1 MAKKKSKNP
10 EKENNKSKQYVLKH
24 SSLFRDRSTN
34 TNSIITRSEIPYVPA
49 KSHATS
55 NSTHDSG
62 ISPPSPSPAFHP
74 SGRSIPTVRNF
85 GPAPDY
91 HEINCQS
98 QFHPRS
104 APRKERQREGG
115 GGGAASLTRLV
126 PQRPRD
132 IMAWPASLIPF
143 RGCQLESGR
152 WCLPE
157 TSVGRYTPPFPVRL
171 DLIEKNSGYIGVTP
185 SFERGMISRDFN
197 SFPSFSFSFFS
208 WGSLIVDEG

>member
-1 MAKKKSKNP
+1 MTPGSPLPLRLRLSIRAEGQSRRFEISARPRTTTKLTVNLNSIP
-10 EKENNKSKQYVLKH
+10 ALRREK
-24 SSLFRDRSTN
+24 RDR
-34 TNSIITRSEIPYVPA
+34 
-49 KSHATS
+49 
-55 NSTHDSG
+55 
-62 ISPPSPSPAFHP
+62 
-74 SGRSIPTVRNF
+74 GR
-85 GPAPDY
+85 
-91 HEINCQS
+91 
-98 QFHPRS
+98 
-104 APRKERQREGG
+104 G

-197 SFPSFSFSFFS
+197 SFPSFSLSLSLFLSLSFL
-208 WGSLIVDEG
+208 GDL

>member
-24 SSLFRDRSTN
+24 SSLFKDRSTN

-115 GGGAASLTRLV
+115 ERRGRLFDTAGPATAARYHGVASIPHPLSGVSIRK
-126 PQRPRD
+126 RPMVSARN
-132 IMAWPASLIPF
+132 
-143 RGCQLESGR
+143 
-152 WCLPE
+152 
-157 TSVGRYTPPFPVRL
+157 V
-171 DLIEKNSGYIGVTP
+171 
-185 SFERGMISRDFN
+185 SRTLHA
-197 SFPSFSFSFFS
+197 SFSRQA
-208 WGSLIVDEG
+208 